1 MIDNDF
7 DPYETLR
14 NLEHQSLRLTAE
26 TDHLSSRL
34 AETCQL
40 QEHLALQLRYL
51 TNAVIR
57 MQEVN
62 KITNSRLDHIEENR
76 HDI

>member
-1 MIDNDF
+1 MNTDW
-7 DPYETLR
+7 DPYEVLQTLEYQ
-14 NLEHQSLRLTAE
+14 NLLLTAE

-40 QEHLALQLRYL
+40 QEQMALQLRYL

-62 KITNSRLDHIEENR
+62 KITNSRLDRLEKNR